1 MPRRAAADFRFPA
14 STSERLRP
22 PDELKPGSPER
33 EVFLDTV
40 TACSP
45 DHFRPAEIHLLV
57 TFCEA
62 VVRKRVATGE
72 LAASGVVVDG
82 KLSAW
87 TTELK
92 NAIRDITVTSR
103 LLRLT
108 PLARHSTP
116 IKQPDAPPNIYDR
129 MALEHA
135 DDEPGAH

>member
-1 MPRRAAADFRFPA
+1 MPRQAAADFGRA
-14 STSERLRP
+14 SRTADR
-22 PDELKPGSPER
+22 LKPPHDLTGPER
-33 EVFLDTV
+33 EVFLDVV

-45 DHFRPAEIHLLV
+45 DHFQPAELHLLV

-62 VVRKRVATGE
+62 VVRKKVAAGE

-87 TTELK
+87 TAELK
-92 NAIRDITVTSR
+92 NAIRDLTVTSR

-116 IKQPDAPPNIYDR
+116 VKEPEHVSR
-129 MALEHA
+129 LEQHR
-135 DDEPGAH
+135 DDEPGAN